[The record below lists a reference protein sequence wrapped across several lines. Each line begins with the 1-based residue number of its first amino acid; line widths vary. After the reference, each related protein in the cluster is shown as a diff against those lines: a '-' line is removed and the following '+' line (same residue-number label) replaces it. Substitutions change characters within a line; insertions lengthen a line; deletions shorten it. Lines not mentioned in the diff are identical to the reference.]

1 MDINQEKA
9 KQIVK
14 DLVVKA
20 SNRFKQELA
29 GENDEILDRVLR
41 QFRAKVARY
50 SWKTSQKWCKWS
62 EEGPVLMPDFTRI
75 YYRKGN
81 TEILV
86 QEFPPQVRF
95 MKFKAGMVLRNS
107 TSEALPEGAHADATH
122 QFSLALPYV
131 VFLFK
136 FVNGTF
142 VEVRCA
148 FNDRPLR
155 KLEERPLRPYLSNLD
170 TNLSVCLGLS
180 FDRNQLQVGNIT
192 QQASFVLD
200 HFWHS
205 VYSDEWATHFW
216 NTRAHFQENDPRL
229 ASLSDWEENS
239 QENSLF
245 VVEDVDWL
253 KHQEESFGD
262 IIVRMFEG
270 DTKNNNLQEELYTEL
285 VEKFFEDIKKTYSD
299 SVTSVEERILG
310 PLAEQLTGELIN
322 QLQS

>member
-1 MDINQEKA
+1 MDINREKA
-9 KQIVK
+9 EQIVK
-14 DLVVKA
+14 DLVTKA

-29 GENDEILDRVLR
+29 GENEEILDRVLR
-41 QFRAKVARY
+41 KFRAKVARY
-50 SWKTSQKWCKWS
+50 SWKTSQKWCKWN

-107 TSEALPEGAHADATH
+107 TSESLPDGTNADAIH

-136 FVNGTF
+136 FVNGIF

-170 TNLSVCLGLS
+170 TDLSVCLGAS
-180 FDRNQLQVGNIT
+180 FDRSQLQVGNIT

-205 VYSDEWATHFW
+205 AYSDEWATHFW
-216 NTRAHFQENDPRL
+216 NTRAHFQENDPRM
-229 ASLSDWEENS
+229 ASLSSWEDNS
-239 QENSLF
+239 QENALF
-245 VVEDVDWL
+245 VVEDVEWL
-253 KHQEESFGD
+253 KHREDSFGD

-270 DTKNNNLQEELYTEL
+270 DAENNNLQEELYTEL
-285 VEKFFEDIKKTYSD
+285 VENFFEDLKRTYSD
-299 SVTSVEERILG
+299 SVGSVEERIAA
-310 PLAEQLTGELIN
+310 PLAEQLTEELIN
-322 QLQS
+322 QLQD

>member
-1 MDINQEKA
+1 MDINKEKA
-9 KQIVK
+9 EQIVK
-14 DLVVKA
+14 ELVTKA

-50 SWKTSQKWCKWS
+50 SWKASQKWCKWN

-86 QEFPPQVRF
+86 QEFPPQVRL
-95 MKFKAGMVLRNS
+95 MKFKSGLASRNS
-107 TSEALPEGAHADATH
+107 TADSIPDDVPADATH
-122 QFSLALPYV
+122 QYSLALPYV

-136 FVNGTF
+136 FVNGIY

-170 TNLSVCLGLS
+170 TNLSVCLGTS
-180 FDRNQLQVGNIT
+180 FDRGKLQAGNIT

-216 NTRAHFQENDPRL
+216 NTRAHFQKNDPRL
-229 ASLSDWEENS
+229 ASLSDWQESS
-239 QENSLF
+239 QENALF
-245 VVEDVDWL
+245 VVENVDWL
-253 KHQEESFGD
+253 KHQEDSFGD

-270 DTKNNNLQEELYTEL
+270 DTENKHLQEELYTEL
-285 VEKFFEDIKKTYSD
+285 VENFFEDIKKTYSD
-299 SVTSVEERILG
+299 SVTSVEEKIAG
-310 PLAEQLTGELIN
+310 PLAEQLTEELIR

>member
-1 MDINQEKA
+1 MTINRDKA
-9 KQIVK
+9 EQIVK
-14 DLVVKA
+14 ELVMKA

-41 QFRAKVARY
+41 QFDAKVARY
-50 SWKTSQKWCKWS
+50 SWKASQKWCKWS

-86 QEFPPQVRF
+86 QEFPPQVRL
-95 MKFKAGMVLRNS
+95 MKFKAGLATRNS
-107 TSEALPEGAHADATH
+107 TADDIEGNSEYIH
-122 QFSLALPYV
+122 QYSLALPYV

-136 FVNGTF
+136 FVSGTY

-170 TNLSVCLGLS
+170 TNLSVCLGAS
-180 FDRNQLQVGNIT
+180 FDREQLEVGNIT

-205 VYSDEWATHFW
+205 AYSDEWATHFW
-216 NTRAHFQENDPRL
+216 NTKAHFQENDPRM
-229 ASLSDWEENS
+229 ASLSAWEENS
-239 QENSLF
+239 QENALF

-253 KHQEESFGD
+253 THHEDSFGD

-270 DTKNNNLQEELYTEL
+270 DSENNDLKEELYAEL
-285 VEKFFEDIKKTYSD
+285 VDKFFGDIKKTYAD
-299 SVTSVEERILG
+299 SIASVEERIAG
-310 PLAEQLTGELIN
+310 PLTEQLTEELIS
-322 QLQS
+322 QLQN

>member
-9 KQIVK
+9 EKIVK
-14 DLVVKA
+14 DLVTKA

-29 GENDEILDRVLR
+29 GENEEILDRVLR

-50 SWKTSQKWCKWS
+50 SWKTSQKWCKWD

-95 MKFKAGMVLRNS
+95 MKFKAGLATRSS
-107 TSEALPEGAHADATH
+107 TADAIEGNAEAIH
-122 QFSLALPYV
+122 QYSLALPYV

-136 FVNGTF
+136 FVSGMF

-170 TNLSVCLGLS
+170 TNLSVCLGQSL
-180 FDRNQLQVGNIT
+180 DRSQLQAGNIT
-192 QQASFVLD
+192 QQASFILD

-205 VYSDEWATHFW
+205 AYSDEWATHFW

-229 ASLSDWEENS
+229 ATLSAWEES
-239 QENSLF
+239 SHENALF

-253 KHQEESFGD
+253 KHQEDSFGD

-270 DTKNNNLQEELYTEL
+270 DAENNNLQEELYTEL
-285 VEKFFEDIKKTYSD
+285 VEKFFEDLKKTYSD
-299 SVTSVEERILG
+299 SVISVEERIAG
-310 PLAEQLTGELIN
+310 PLAEQLTEELIN
-322 QLQS
+322 QLQD

>member
-1 MDINQEKA
+1 MDINKETA
-9 KQIVK
+9 EQIVK
-14 DLVVKA
+14 ELVSKA

-29 GENDEILDRVLR
+29 GENEEILDRVLR

-50 SWKTSQKWCKWS
+50 SWKTSQKWCKWND
-62 EEGPVLMPDFTRI
+62 EGPVLMPDFTRI

-95 MKFKAGMVLRNS
+95 MKFKAGLATRNN
-107 TSEALPEGAHADATH
+107 TKEEIEGGHEDIH
-122 QFSLALPYV
+122 QYSLALPYV

-136 FVNGTF
+136 FVSGTF

-170 TNLSVCLGLS
+170 TNLSVCLGAS
-180 FDRNQLQVGNIT
+180 FDRSQLQSGNIT

-205 VYSDEWATHFW
+205 AYSDEWATHFW
-216 NTRAHFQENDPRL
+216 NTKAHFQENDPRL
-229 ASLSDWEENS
+229 ASLSAWEEHS
-239 QENSLF
+239 QKNALF

-253 KHQEESFGD
+253 KHQEDSFGD

-270 DTKNNNLQEELYTEL
+270 DSENDNLQEELYTEL
-285 VEKFFEDIKKTYSD
+285 VEKFLDDIKKTYSD
-299 SVTSVEERILG
+299 SVASIEERITG
-310 PLAEQLTGELIN
+310 PLVEQLTDELIT
-322 QLQS
+322 QLQN

>member
-1 MDINQEKA
+1 VDINKEKA
-9 KQIVK
+9 EEIVK
-14 DLVVKA
+14 DLVTKA

-50 SWKTSQKWCKWS
+50 SWKASQKWCKWS
-62 EEGPVLMPDFTRI
+62 DDGPVLMPDLTRI
-75 YYRKGN
+75 YYRKGG
-81 TEILV
+81 TEVLV
-86 QEFPPQVRF
+86 QEFPPQVRL
-95 MKFKAGMVLRNS
+95 MKFKAGLATR
-107 TSEALPEGAHADATH
+107 TTTAEAITGSSDAIH
-122 QFSLALPYV
+122 QYSLALPYV

-142 VEVRCA
+142 VDVRCA

-170 TNLSVCLGLS
+170 TNLGVCLGPS
-180 FDRNQLQVGNIT
+180 FDRSQLQIGNIT
-192 QQASFVLD
+192 QQASYVLN

-205 VYSDEWATHFW
+205 AYSDEWATHFW
-216 NTRAHFQENDPRL
+216 STRAHFIANDARL
-229 ASLSDWEENS
+229 ASLSDWEEHS

-262 IIVRMFEG
+262 MIVRMFEG
-270 DTKNNNLQEELYTEL
+270 DGENNNLQEELYTEL
-285 VEKFFEDIKKTYSD
+285 IEKFFEDIKKTYNDTVS
-299 SVTSVEERILG
+299 SVEERIAG
-310 PLAEQLTGELIN
+310 PLAEQLTDELIN